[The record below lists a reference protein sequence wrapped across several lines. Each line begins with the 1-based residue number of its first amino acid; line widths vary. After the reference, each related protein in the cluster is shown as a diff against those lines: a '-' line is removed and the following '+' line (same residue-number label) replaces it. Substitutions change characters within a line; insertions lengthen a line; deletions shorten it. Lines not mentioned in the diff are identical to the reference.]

1 MQLPTAHRREVI
13 EDLLD
18 IKIFSVMNEAL
29 REKVSGLKVKLTDIE
44 TKIELGKSKVKL
56 QQGYIETLEQDKEA
70 RAKET
75 ETLIETAGEEIIK
88 LTSNVTSSTSIVI
101 NLKETIEMQSYERR
115 CNDIVLMFE
124 EFFLR
129 ASVLKTNPHI
139 NNFKEKLL
147 EIEKI
152 IKNVIEL
159 VNEWSLFQRNFVYLN
174 SIFCLDEITKS
185 LTLEFKIFTSI

>member
-1 MQLPTAHRREVI
+1 MRSVEFEMSLQPDRETYVVLKLP
-13 EDLLD
+13 
-18 IKIFSVMNEAL
+18 
-29 REKVSGLKVKLTDIE
+29 
-44 TKIELGKSKVKL
+44 
-56 QQGYIETLEQDKEA
+56 
-70 RAKET
+70 
-75 ETLIETAGEEIIK
+75 
-88 LTSNVTSSTSIVI
+88 
-101 NLKETIEMQSYERR
+101 
-115 CNDIVLMFE
+115 DIVLMFE

-185 LTLEFKIFTSI
+185 LTLEFKMFTSIQ